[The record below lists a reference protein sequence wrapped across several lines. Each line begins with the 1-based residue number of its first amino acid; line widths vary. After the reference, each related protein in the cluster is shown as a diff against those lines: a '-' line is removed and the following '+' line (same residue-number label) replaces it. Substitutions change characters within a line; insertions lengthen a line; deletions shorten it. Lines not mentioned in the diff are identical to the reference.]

1 MEKNKIFSKVYILN
15 LVVNALAFLS
25 FNMSI
30 SGFPILISKINS
42 SYIVL
47 GLVTSCS
54 AITSLLIRPFVGL
67 IAERFSSFRI
77 ILLGIFFMFIS
88 PLLCIISDNGVLYL
102 FMRAL
107 QGVGWGFTSTICSTL
122 ISKSVPQERISEG
135 IGYAGFVSSTVS
147 AFAPALS
154 VYIFNHSTG
163 NLMLSI
169 ISIAALFSLVLLFFE
184 KAEIESFDS
193 RNENSHKVVFF
204 QKEALPPAIMI
215 FLVTFSYSP
224 IVTYI
229 MQYSLEKFDVD
240 NTYFFI
246 CYGIA
251 TVIIRPLTG
260 LFVDKHGGEKIAL
273 LSIIFS
279 VFSLILLFK
288 GDSVISVY
296 VSGCVSGLSMGIGMN
311 SMQTLSIIKTP
322 KAKHNYAMAT
332 FLFGFDLGMAS
343 GSFIAGLMVTHFG
356 LSKMFG
362 LIAAVP
368 ILYLAIYFVLSVY
381 QLRKHKKKEFFCN
394 Q

>member
-1 MEKNKIFSKVYILN
+1 MQKNKIFSKVYILN

-30 SGFPILISKINS
+30 SGFPILISKINY

-67 IAERFSSFRI
+67 IAERFSSFRV
-77 ILLGIFFMFIS
+77 ILLGVFLMFIS
-88 PLLCIISDNGVLYL
+88 PLLCTLSNNGVLYL

-107 QGVGWGFTSTICSTL
+107 QGAGWGITSTICSTL
-122 ISKSVPQERISEG
+122 ISKSLPLERISEG

-147 AFAPALS
+147 AFAPAIS
-154 VYIFNHSTG
+154 VCIFNHSNG
-163 NLMLSI
+163 NLMLSV
-169 ISIAALFSLVLLFFE
+169 ISTAAFLSLVLLLFE
-184 KAEIESFDS
+184 KTEIKSFDS
-193 RNENSHKVVFF
+193 QNKNSSKIVFF
-204 QKEALPPAIMI
+204 QKEALLPALMI

-229 MQYSLEKFDVD
+229 MQYSSEKFDVKST
-240 NTYFFI
+240 NFFV

-260 LFVDKHGGEKIAL
+260 LFVDKYGGEKIAF
-273 LSIIFS
+273 LSIVIS
-279 VFSLILLFK
+279 IFSLILLYR
-288 GDSVISVY
+288 GDSIMSVHI
-296 VSGCVSGLSMGIGMN
+296 SGCLSGLSMGIGMN
-311 SMQTLSIIKTP
+311 SMQTLAIIRTP
-322 KAKHNYAMAT
+322 KDKRNYSMAT

-362 LIAAVP
+362 MIAIVP
-368 ILYLAIYFVLSVY
+368 ILYLVVYLGLSIY
-381 QLRKHKKKEFFCN
+381 QLVKHNGKRN
-394 Q
+394 SL